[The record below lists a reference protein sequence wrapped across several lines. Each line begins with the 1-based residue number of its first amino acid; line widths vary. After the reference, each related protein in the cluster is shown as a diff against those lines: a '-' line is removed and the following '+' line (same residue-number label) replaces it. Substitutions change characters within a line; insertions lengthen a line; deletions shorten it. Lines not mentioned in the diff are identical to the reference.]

1 MVAMCEAEDVHGV
14 DESLL
19 FEREYLSASIDL
31 ILSGGPEGADALAR
45 LLDAFREALD
55 GGLRGAGAARGGLL
69 TAIELAYLRTGA
81 HAAAVRLY
89 RLSLE
94 GRLRVE
100 DEPGRLLGAAVGRRA
115 AGAREL
121 AARGRERRST

>member
-1 MVAMCEAEDVHGV
+1 MCEAEDAGGG

-19 FEREYLSASIDL
+19 FEREDLSSSIDL
-31 ILSGGPEGADALAR
+31 ILSGGPEGADALAG
-45 LLDAFREALD
+45 LLDTFRYAID
-55 GGLRGAGAARGGLL
+55 GGLRGVSAARVGLL

-100 DEPGRLLGAAVGRRA
+100 DEPGRLLGAALGRRT

-121 AARGRERRST
+121 AARGRERGEA